1 MVPDRTDHGQ
11 KIRAC
16 LHQWRT
22 IGRRDAANGNGWDL
36 EDLVPPSQNFWRG
49 LVSCFLGLRRE
60 KGAESHIISAKVP
73 RFHRKMARGMAGN
86 AQDTPFEQPPCL
98 RMVAIALAEMRAI
111 TAKLY
116 RKCRIVI
123 QNKGNITSRRDGHEY
138 FRGTS
143 DVILSRALE
152 TQLQAGDIACIK
164 RSSQGIAK
172 TNGIK
177 PLRRDEIE
185 PAGSVRHDERQSFG
199 EAPHKPEEHF
209 LASQGDKCPRGAR
222 RGAQLGLS
230 SAASGLVPFV

>member
-16 LHQWRT
+16 LHQGRT

-49 LVSCFLGLRRE
+49 AVNCFLGLRRE

-86 AQDTPFEQPPCL
+86 AQDTPFEQPPRL

-111 TAKLY
+111 TAKLH

-123 QNKGNITSRRDGHEY
+123 QEKRNIPGRSNGHQDFRCTRDGV
-138 FRGTS
+138 FGG
-143 DVILSRALE
+143 VLKA
-152 TQLQAGDIACIK
+152 QLQASDIAGIECGG
-164 RSSQGIAK
+164 QGIPK
-172 TNGIK
+172 GERIK

-185 PAGSVRHDERQSFG
+185 SAGSIRHDERQS
-199 EAPHKPEEHF
+199 
-209 LASQGDKCPRGAR
+209 
-222 RGAQLGLS
+222 LG
-230 SAASGLVPFV
+230 